1 MKIFS
6 IRYKLV
12 ILFSALILVSDV
24 VLGIVAISIAR
35 RAVLKEIQ
43 DGLLEKVN
51 STSEIIEA
59 KVEAF
64 FSRLE
69 GIARAPILR
78 NPNASK
84 AEKIAYLR
92 KEVNFNSEL
101 KSLDVTDLK
110 GLSYT
115 SDETEC
121 RVDSELWFK
130 IASKNGKFLSDPYN
144 CPRTKRF
151 ITTFAVPIYGDE
163 GEVIA
168 VLSASVS
175 GYWTGSAIKD
185 LVVGKKGYC
194 YVTNRDGT
202 LIGYKDDAVVNKKI
216 NAIEMAKT
224 DKTYSE
230 LAQFLETVIKNEDSG
245 IGYYNFNGTS
255 NIAAFKKIK
264 NAGGRAIIATAPLSD
279 FMDSVNTLQLSMALI
294 ALLILLSSIAIIWF
308 SARGLVQPVRYTM
321 KALQDIAHGDG
332 DLTVRLPLQGHD
344 EITQLSH
351 YFNETIAKMG
361 DALKTVGKNTE
372 IMEKVGDELANS
384 MEQTASSVHEISANV
399 ESIKQQTLIQA
410 ESVDSTASTIEE
422 IIRIITSLN
431 TSIESQ
437 AASVAESSSSIE
449 EMVANIASI
458 TKTLEKTDDSI
469 KELTISTKDG
479 KVALQQ
485 SNEVTAKITE
495 ESGALMQ
502 ASKVIQHIAYET
514 NLLAMNAAIEAAHA
528 GETGMGF
535 AVVADEIR
543 KLAEDSATQG
553 KTITAT
559 LKMLSGEIESLSQSS
574 SIVESKFNTIFKLSE
589 EVKEMSGSLTNAMKE
604 QANGSQ
610 EVLSAIKDINNITTE
625 VQEGSAEMLS
635 GSRSVADEM
644 QKLDELTSLIKD
656 GMNEMV
662 SGAVQISNAMQEV
675 SEITQKNKTSI
686 KDLSTEL
693 DKFKI

>member
-59 KVEAF
+59 KVETF
-64 FSRLE
+64 FNRLE

-130 IASKNGKFLSDPYN
+130 VASKNGKFLSDPYN

-264 NAGGRAIIATAPLSD
+264 NAGGRAIVATAPLSD

-344 EITQLSH
+344 EVTQLSH

-361 DALKTVGKNTE
+361 GALKTVGKNTE

-589 EVKEMSGSLTNAMKE
+589 EVKEMSSSLTNAMKE

>member
-6 IRYKLV
+6 IRYKLI
-12 ILFSALILVSDV
+12 ILFSALILISDV
-24 VLGIVAISIAR
+24 VLSIVAINVAK
-35 RAVLKEIQ
+35 RAVLEEIQ
-43 DGLLEKVN
+43 DALLEKVN
-51 STSEIIEA
+51 STSEIIEG
-59 KVEAF
+59 KVGAF
-64 FSRLE
+64 FSFLE

-84 AEKIAYLR
+84 EAKIAYLK
-92 KEVNFNSEL
+92 KEVKFNSEL
-101 KSLDVTDLK
+101 KSLDVTDLT

-115 SDETEC
+115 SDEAEC
-121 RVDSELWFK
+121 SVSSELWFK
-130 IASKNGKFLSDPYN
+130 ITSKGGKFLSDPYN
-144 CPRTKRF
+144 CPRTNRF
-151 ITTFAVPIYGDE
+151 ISIFSVPVYGNE
-163 GEVIA
+163 NEVIA

-194 YVTNRDGT
+194 YVVNREGV
-202 LIGYKDDAVVNKKI
+202 LIGYKDDAVVNKQM
-216 NAIEMAKT
+216 NAIELGKV
-224 DKTYSE
+224 DKKYAD
-230 LAQFLETVIKNEDSG
+230 LAQFLGMVIKSEDAG
-245 IGYYNFNGTS
+245 IGYYKFNGTS

-264 NAGGRAIIATAPLSD
+264 NAGGRAIVATAPLKD
-279 FMDSVNTLQLSMALI
+279 FMESVYTLQLSMALI
-294 ALLILLSSIAIIWF
+294 ALLILLSSIVVIWF
-308 SARGLVQPVRYTM
+308 SARGMVRPVRNTVR
-321 KALQDIAHGDG
+321 ALQGIAHGDG

-344 EITQLSH
+344 EVTQLSH

-361 DALKTVGKNTE
+361 GALKTVGKNTE
-372 IMEKVGDELANS
+372 VMEKVGDELANS

-410 ESVDSTASTIEE
+410 ESVDSTAGTVEE
-422 IIRIITSLN
+422 IIRIITALN

-437 AASVAESSSSIE
+437 VMSVAKSSSSIE

-469 KELTISTKDG
+469 KELTVSTKDG
-479 KVALQQ
+479 KVTLQQ

-528 GETGMGF
+528 GEAGMGF

-574 SIVESKFNTIFKLSE
+574 SIVESKFNAIFKLSE
-589 EVKEMSGSLTNAMKE
+589 EVKEMSGALTDAMKE

-610 EVLSAIKDINNITTE
+610 EVLTAIRDINAITTE

-635 GSRSVADEM
+635 GSKSVAKEM
-644 QKLDELTSLIKD
+644 QKLGELTSFIKD

-686 KDLSTEL
+686 KDLSVEL
-693 DKFKI
+693 GKFKI

>member
-12 ILFSALILVSDV
+12 ILFSILILVSDV
-24 VLGIVAISIAR
+24 VLSIVAINIAK

-43 DGLLEKVN
+43 DALSEKVN
-51 STSEIIEA
+51 STSEIIEG
-59 KVEAF
+59 KVGAF
-64 FSRLE
+64 FNRLE

-78 NPNASK
+78 KANASK
-84 AEKIAYLR
+84 NEKIAYLK
-92 KEVNFNSEL
+92 KEVRFNSEL
-101 KSLDVTDLK
+101 QSLDVTDLT

-121 RVDSELWFK
+121 SVNNELWFK
-130 IASKNGKFLSDPYN
+130 ITAQGGKFLSDPYS
-144 CPRTKRF
+144 CARTNRF
-151 ITTFAVPIYGDE
+151 ISIFSVPIYGDE
-163 GEVIA
+163 GNVVA

-185 LVVGKKGYC
+185 LVVGKQGYC
-194 YVTNRDGT
+194 YVVNRAGA
-202 LIGYKDDAVVNKKI
+202 LIGYKDDDVVKKQM
-216 NAIEMAKT
+216 NAIEMGKVDKKYADLAK
-224 DKTYSE
+224 
-230 LAQFLETVIKNEDSG
+230 FLEMVIKSEDAG

-264 NAGGRAIIATAPLSD
+264 NAGGRAIIATAPLKD
-279 FMDSVNTLQLSMALI
+279 FMESVYTLQLSMALI
-294 ALLILLSSIAIIWF
+294 ALLILLSSIVIIWF
-308 SARGLVQPVRYTM
+308 SARGLVRPVRNTV
-321 KALQDIAHGDG
+321 KALQGIAHGDG

-344 EITQLSH
+344 EVTQLSH

-361 DALKTVGKNTE
+361 GALNTVGKNAA

-399 ESIKQQTLIQA
+399 ESVKQQTIIQA
-410 ESVDSTASTIEE
+410 ESVDSTVATVEE
-422 IIRIITSLN
+422 IIRIITALN

-437 AASVAESSSSIE
+437 VASVAMSSSSIE

-469 KELTISTKDG
+469 KELSVFTKDG
-479 KVALQQ
+479 KVTLKQ

-528 GETGMGF
+528 GEAGMGF

-559 LKMLSGEIESLSQSS
+559 LKMLSGEIASLSQSS

-589 EVKEMSGSLTNAMKE
+589 EVKEMSGALTEAMKE

-610 EVLSAIKDINNITTE
+610 EVLSAIRDINNITTE

-635 GSRSVADEM
+635 GSKSVASEM
-644 QKLDELTSLIKD
+644 QKLGELTSLIKD

-675 SEITQKNKTSI
+675 SNITQKNKTSI
-686 KDLSTEL
+686 KNLSVEL